1 MNKFEIPADIMELAN
16 QFRASRVFLTA
27 FELGIFTVLNG
38 EGKTSEETASILK
51 TDPRATNRLMN
62 ALTVIGIIEK
72 KSGTYYNTPP
82 AAKFLVKGK
91 PGYMGGIGHTVNLW
105 DTWSNM
111 TEAVIKGTAPEVR
124 KPVND
129 RGENWLDSF
138 IAAMHMRAKKQAPVI
153 ISKLDLNGVSKVLDV
168 GGGPGTFSFAFVDAK
183 DGLKATVFDL
193 PNVVP
198 LTHKYIEQEGCTG
211 KVDTLE
217 GDYLKN
223 SIGSGYDLA
232 FLSAVIHS
240 NSPDDI
246 KLLFSKCYKALN
258 ENGQIVVLDYIMDN
272 ERTSPPMGAM
282 FSLNMLVGTEA
293 GDTFTESEV
302 RSWLEEAGFSSVKK
316 VNTELG
322 TDLMIGKKIL

>member
-1 MNKFEIPADIMELAN
+1 MNKFETPADIMELAN

-27 FELGIFTVLNG
+27 FELGIFTVLDD
-38 EGKTSEETASILK
+38 EGKTSAETASILK

-72 KSGTYYNTPP
+72 KNGSFYNTP
-82 AAKFLVKGK
+82 ASVKFLVKGNH
-91 PGYMGGIGHTVNLW
+91 GYMGGLGHTVNLW
-105 DTWSNM
+105 DTWTNM
-111 TEAVIKGTAPEVR
+111 TEAVIKGTAPEIR
-124 KPVND
+124 KSIND

-153 ISKLDLNGVSKVLDV
+153 ISRLDLNGVSKVLDV

-198 LTHKYIEQEGCTG
+198 LTHKYIKQEGYTG

-217 GDYLKN
+217 GDYLEN

-240 NSPDDI
+240 NSPQDI
-246 KLLFSKCYKALN
+246 NQLFSKFYKALN
-258 ENGQIVVLDYIMDN
+258 KNGQIVVLD
-272 ERTSPPMGAM
+272 
-282 FSLNMLVGTEA
+282 
-293 GDTFTESEV
+293 
-302 RSWLEEAGFSSVKK
+302 
-316 VNTELG
+316 
-322 TDLMIGKKIL
+322 

>member
-1 MNKFEIPADIMELAN
+1 MDKFKTPADIMELAN
-16 QFRASRVFLTA
+16 AFRASRVFLTA
-27 FELGIFTVLNG
+27 FELGIFTVLG
-38 EGKTSEETASILK
+38 DGGKTSAETASILK
-51 TDPRATNRLMN
+51 TNPRATNRLMN

-72 KSGTYYNTPP
+72 KSGAYYNTPL

-105 DTWSNM
+105 DTWTNM
-111 TEAVIKGTAPEVR
+111 TEAVIKGTAPKVR
-124 KPVND
+124 NAVSD
-129 RGENWLDSF
+129 RGEDWVVSF
-138 IAAMHMRAKKQAPVI
+138 IAAMHMRAKQQAPVI

-198 LTHKYIEQEGCTG
+198 LTHKYIEQEGYTG
-211 KVDTLE
+211 KVDTLK
-217 GDYLKN
+217 GDYLEN

-240 NSPDDI
+240 NSPEDI

-258 ENGQIVVLDYIMDN
+258 KNGQIVVLDYLMN
-272 ERTSPPMGAM
+272 EDRTEPPMGAM

-302 RSWLEEAGFSSVKK
+302 RNWMEEEGFSSIKK
-316 VNTELG
+316 VNTEFG
-322 TDLMIGKKIL
+322 TDLMIGRKS